1 MHAITENEFKIALAE
16 VGISNGQ
23 IIMVHSDLTRIGW
36 VSNAKSRSDILDFYF
51 KSLLR
56 QVGPEGTLVVL
67 TCTESFARDN
77 VPFNYEQSPSEQ
89 GVLSEFIRNKKG
101 SIRSMHPLFSVAA
114 YGAKSQR
121 ICGTGICNTAFG
133 YGSPFQKLYEMDAQ
147 ILCIG
152 VDLLSITFVHH
163 VEQMYGVP
171 YGYTKEWD
179 NKVYRGGKISNER
192 FFAFV
197 RYLDSDINYNF
208 SKMQNLLLENGLAKK
223 SPLGLGSI
231 WSVSARDIFNIGI
244 EQLRKDPF
252 FFLDRVPRKQ
262 PWKK

>member
-1 MHAITENEFKIALAE
+1 MRAITENEFKTALAD

-36 VSNAKSRSDILDFYF
+36 VTNAKSRTDFLDFYF

-101 SIRSMHPLFSVAA
+101 TIRSLHPLFSVAA

-223 SPLGLGSI
+223 SPLGLGAI
-231 WSVSARDIFNIGI
+231 WSVSAR
-244 EQLRKDPF
+244 DPF

>member
-1 MHAITENEFKIALAE
+1 MRAITENEFKTALAE
-16 VGISNGQ
+16 VGISNSQ
-23 IIMVHSDLTRIGW
+23 TIMVHSDLTRIGW
-36 VSNAKSRSDILDFYF
+36 VANAKSRIDVLDFYF
-51 KSLLR
+51 KSLMK

-89 GVLSEFIRNKKG
+89 GVLSEFIRNNSD

-114 YGAKSQR
+114 YGAKSQL
-121 ICGTGICNTAFG
+121 ICGSGICNTGFG
-133 YGSPFQKLYEMDAQ
+133 YGSPFQKLHEMDAQ

-179 NKVYRGGKISNER
+179 NEIYRDGKISDER

-231 WSVSARDIFNIGI
+231 WAVSAKDVFDIGI
-244 EQLRKDPF
+244 EQLKKDPF
-252 FFLDRVPRKQ
+252 FFLDKAPEKQ